1 MQRLIFIVTLIG
13 VLCAPLPALA
23 PVGFVTTTETM
34 FPADQSKAAGTTV
47 ALPLRPNSVRF
58 AVIGDSG
65 TGNEAQYTLA
75 NEMVKVQQAT
85 DFGFVVMVGDNLYG
99 GHSPSDYE
107 KKFEIPYKP
116 LLDKGV
122 QFYASLGNHDNPN
135 EISYAPFNMNGKR
148 YYTFTKGSAEFFV
161 LDSNYMDPGQ
171 LNWLRDEL
179 QKSNSEWKIAYF
191 HHPLYSSGKR
201 HGSDTDLRAVLEPM
215 FIKYKVNLVLSGHD
229 HIYERITPQNNIA
242 YFVMGSSGQL
252 RSNGIAKDAQEAAGF
267 DTDRCFI
274 VMEIAGNDLY
284 FQAISRTGQ
293 VVDSG
298 TVKRQPDAATAAT
311 KAPEVP
317 ATQQPH

>member
-1 MQRLIFIVTLIG
+1 MQRLIFTAILIG
-13 VLCAPLPALA
+13 VFCAPLPALA
-23 PVGFVTTTETM
+23 PMGVGTTPETM
-34 FPADQSKAAGTTV
+34 FLADQHNGVRATV

-65 TGNEAQYTLA
+65 TGDEAQYTLA

-107 KKFEIPYKP
+107 KKFEVPYK
-116 LLDKGV
+116 LLLNKGV

-135 EISYAPFNMNGKR
+135 EVSYTPFNMNGKR
-148 YYTFTKGSAEFFV
+148 YYSFTKGNAEFFV

-171 LNWLRDEL
+171 LSWLKDEL
-179 QKSNSEWKIAYF
+179 QKSNAEWRIAYF
-191 HHPLYSSGKR
+191 HHPLYSSGKK

-242 YFVMGSSGQL
+242 YFVMGSSGKL
-252 RSNGIAKDAQEAAGF
+252 RSNGIAKDAQEAVGF
-267 DTDRCFI
+267 DSDRCFL
-274 VMEIAGNDLY
+274 VMEITGNDLY
-284 FQAISRTGQ
+284 FEAISRTGQ

-298 TVKRQPDAATAAT
+298 TVKRQPDTATAGT
-311 KAPEVP
+311 KAPE
-317 ATQQPH
+317 AQHTRQPL

>member
-1 MQRLIFIVTLIG
+1 MRKLIFSAILVG
-13 VLCAPLPALA
+13 VFCAPSLA
-23 PVGFVTTTETM
+23 PASMKPGAI
-34 FPADQSKAAGTTV
+34 PGLSLLADQHNGVATSV

-65 TGNEAQYTLA
+65 TGDEAQYTLA

-85 DFGFVVMVGDNLYG
+85 DFGFVVMVGDNLYS
-99 GHSPSDYE
+99 GHSPHDYE
-107 KKFEIPYKP
+107 KKFDIPYKP

-148 YYTFTKGSAEFFV
+148 YYTFTKGNAEFFV

-171 LNWLRDEL
+171 LSWLKDEL
-179 QKSNSEWKIAYF
+179 QKSNAEWKIAYF

-229 HIYERITPQNNIA
+229 HVYERIKPQNNIA
-242 YFVMGSSGQL
+242 YFVMGSSGKL
-252 RSNGIAKDAQEAAGF
+252 RSNGISKDAEEAVGF
-267 DTDRCFI
+267 DKDRCFL
-274 VMEIAGNDLY
+274 VMEITGNDLY

-298 TVKRQPDAATAAT
+298 MLNRQPQTAAANT
-311 KAPEVP
+311 R
-317 ATQQPH
+317 